1 MTTVIICNMYP
12 YLTGVD
18 SKVDAVSLR
27 QSDNLSVQVEGAAY
41 SLHALKRPIMKS
53 KIKVPKDLC
62 QSEKVKDYPVCSGK
76 RFKEILQEVKEETKI
91 LVIVMD
97 STDDLFNCVKKLL
110 KKDYVEYRSWQ
121 KTSNEKKASDWL
133 KENSKKKYMITDEW
147 AVAGFEFDTVII
159 VTYPDQQK
167 IGLSSVVQRARA
179 KLMVLRIEFS
189 ASKLKLK
196 PCDSRNSSSS
206 DEPDYSVLQSAISYS
221 NTSSLRS
228 SRSFHSLNSI
238 ERNHSPYDNQSLLS
252 ENSTTLTRG
261 SQLFIG
267 PIEEES

>member
-1 MTTVIICNMYP
+1 
-12 YLTGVD
+12 
-18 SKVDAVSLR
+18 
-27 QSDNLSVQVEGAAY
+27 
-41 SLHALKRPIMKS
+41 MKS

-62 QSEKVKDYPVCSGK
+62 QSEKVKDYPVCSVK

-110 KKDYVEYRSWQ
+110 KKDHVEYRSWQ
-121 KTSNEKKASDWL
+121 KTSNETKASNWL
-133 KENSKKKYMITDEW
+133 KENSKKKYLITDEW

-206 DEPDYSVLQSAISYS
+206 DEPDYSFLQSAISYS

-238 ERNHSPYDNQSLLS
+238 ERNHSQYDNQSLLS

-267 PIEEES
+267 PIEEEH

>member
-1 MTTVIICNMYP
+1 MF
-12 YLTGVD
+12 
-18 SKVDAVSLR
+18 S
-27 QSDNLSVQVEGAAY
+27 
-41 SLHALKRPIMKS
+41 KS
-53 KIKVPKDLC
+53 KYALYSFV
-62 QSEKVKDYPVCSGK
+62 
-76 RFKEILQEVKEETKI
+76 
-91 LVIVMD
+91 
-97 STDDLFNCVKKLL
+97 LFSNYSRKKLL

-206 DEPDYSVLQSAISYS
+206 DEPDYSVLQSAISIS